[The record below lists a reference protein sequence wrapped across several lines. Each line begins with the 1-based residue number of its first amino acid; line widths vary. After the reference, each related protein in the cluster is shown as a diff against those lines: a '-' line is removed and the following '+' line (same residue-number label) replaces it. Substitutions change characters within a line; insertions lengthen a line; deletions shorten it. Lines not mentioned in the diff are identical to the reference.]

1 MKDKKT
7 HKLIRQCINQLW
19 FTPRQL
25 RLSGKHLSR
34 FLNLILLEIELGK
47 RSHGRFTRWIN
58 TEGFIAAPF
67 RSAYIL
73 FPLEE
78 G

>member
-1 MKDKKT
+1 
-7 HKLIRQCINQLW
+7 
-19 FTPRQL
+19 
-25 RLSGKHLSR
+25 
-34 FLNLILLEIELGK
+34 LEIELRK
-47 RSHGRFTRWIN
+47 RGYCRLTRWIN

-78 G
+78 RQTFVDEG